1 MRRDQ
6 EVIRPNRFPGR
17 LELGSNP
24 PVVNRDILGKV
35 RQDVDGAEELTHPLR
50 EPWRCSLGDSMVD
63 LAGDNDAGADRCLAD
78 LGNCPRGRAGW
89 ISCKVGEDVRVE

>member
-6 EVIRPNRFPGR
+6 KVVRPNRFPDR

-35 RQDVDGAEELTHPLR
+35 RQDIGERRPLR
-50 EPWRCSLGDSMVD
+50 GLLSELKLVPAHHTAQEYVD
-63 LAGDNDAGADRCLAD
+63 AYL
-78 LGNCPRGRAGW
+78 
-89 ISCKVGEDVRVE
+89 